1 MTDSRVAPAQTLPE
15 DTVMNTTLFGHM
27 ALFGIGASS
36 GIQIANFT
44 ATALSI
50 VCLLLVPAF
59 LLTKHRG
66 VELLPLV
73 LAAFGWISFLVSC
86 LVNHVSVLWPNAVA
100 PAAFSLYFIGLTVLT
115 GRVVDA
121 VATVLAGIG
130 AGTVVFFLTQGI
142 ALTQTGSFLD
152 LWKYGIAHGVTLV
165 IVYCVTIGRASLL
178 LHGVVLTALG
188 TASLGLNF
196 RSHALV
202 CLLAAATLF
211 SHRFL
216 ATRVRRAWRFA
227 GIIALGVLFGSVMPI
242 AARAGILGPA
252 LQAKTLEQDT
262 THLPVL
268 LAGRTEPPMTLT
280 AIMERPLL
288 GWGSAANLTPDVYAQ
303 AEHLA
308 VRFGYAPTFA
318 FEIYWRLPVND
329 YSAMH
334 SILLGSW
341 GEGGVVAAL
350 LPLWLLTACL
360 GIIWNYARF
369 AKWAPLSLLLGFQGV
384 WDLFYAP
391 WTYNML
397 PEFACIALLYGA
409 VHFRGRRASP

>member
-1 MTDSRVAPAQTLPE
+1 VTDSRVAPAQTSPE
-15 DTVMNTTLFGHM
+15 ERVANKTLLGHM
-27 ALFGIGASS
+27 ALFAIGASS
-36 GIQIANFT
+36 GIQVANFT

-59 LLTKHRG
+59 LLMKHRG
-66 VELLPLV
+66 VELIPLV
-73 LAAFGWISFLVSC
+73 LAAFGWIAFLASC
-86 LVNHVSVLWPNAVA
+86 LINHVSVLWPNAVA

-130 AGTVVFFLTQGI
+130 AGTIVFFLAEGI
-142 ALTQTGSFLD
+142 ALTHTGSFLD

-165 IVYCVTIGRASLL
+165 ILYGLTITPAPLL
-178 LHGVVLTALG
+178 VQAVLLAALG
-188 TASLGLNF
+188 LASLGLNF

-216 ATRVRRAWRFA
+216 ASRIRRGWRFG
-227 GIIALGVLFGSVMPI
+227 GIIAIGVLFGNVMPI
-242 AARAGILGPA
+242 AARAGIFGPA
-252 LQAKTLEQDT
+252 LQAKTFEQDT
-262 THLPVL
+262 TNLPVL

-280 AIMERPLL
+280 AIMDRPLV
-288 GWGSAANLTPDVYAQ
+288 GWGSALNLPPDLYAQ

-308 VRFGYAPTFA
+308 VRFGYAPTFP
-318 FEIYWRLPVND
+318 FEIYWRLPADD

-341 GEGGVVAAL
+341 AEGGVVAAL
-350 LPLWLLTACL
+350 LPFWLLAACL

-369 AKWAPLSLLLGFQGV
+369 AKWAPLALVVALQGV
-384 WDLFYAP
+384 WDLLYAP
-391 WTYNML
+391 WTYNMV
-397 PEFACIALLYGA
+397 PEYACIALLYGA
-409 VHFRGRRASP
+409 VHFRGRRRLP